1 PFIPSLSLHAA
12 LPILFSKPSPFSFE
26 NGMFAGSA
34 HTLSDVRSTRST
46 RTPSAARALP
56 PIVPPSDTP
65 SAAARLI
72 VTKTALFIFS
82 GRVGFISPLRGTA
95 ARQHAICTG
104 LQVNVNVVDV
114 AHDVGIIAK

>member
-26 NGMFAGSA
+26 KGMFAGSA
-34 HTLSDVRSTRST
+34 HTLNDVRSTRST

-56 PIVPPSDTP
+56 PIVQPNDTP
-65 SAAARLI
+65 SVVTRLI

-82 GRVGFISPLRGTA
+82 GRVGFISPLRSEEHTSE
-95 ARQHAICTG
+95 
-104 LQVNVNVVDV
+104 LQSR
-114 AHDVGIIAK
+114 